1 MFLTKINGKTTPY
14 TLKWREYKHIYGKP
28 KQNMLLSYCF
38 VPDKT
43 NHEPWTIGLAVEGT
57 VTAQCFG
64 LAK

>member
-1 MFLTKINGKTTPY
+1 
-14 TLKWREYKHIYGKP
+14 LKWREYKHIYGKP